1 MKQYYKIVDGET
13 VFFSGNVL
21 RTQEEIDGEIQN
33 VVIYNPTEEMILA
46 AGWMIY
52 EPPVEPEPEPTEEE
66 LTERARENKLME
78 IDTYDNSRSVNIFYL
93 AGQPLWLDVQTRQT
107 LRISIESYQTMG
119 IESVTKWFNDQQ
131 YTFPTTAWLQMLVAL
146 EVYAAEALNVTEAHR
161 SAVRHLTSR
170 VEIDEYDVTVGYPEP
185 LNLSAEALMKAGS
198 EEPKEGGE

>member
-1 MKQYYKIVDGET
+1 MKQYYKIVDGEV

-66 LTERARENKLME
+66 LTERAREDKLME
-78 IDTYDNSRSVNIFYL
+78 IDAYDNSNRVNIFYL
-93 AGQPLWLDVQTRQT
+93 AGQPLWLDAQTRQT
-107 LRISIESYQTMG
+107 LRISIESHQTMG